1 MTHLP
6 RKGLA
11 WKFKQKISHWWIG
24 MALSFFQVYSGFT
37 GTTGVGDVSKNGLH
51 DSMILT
57 EVSIVVPEYPL
68 RAVNLR
74 GGQADAG
81 HHANHRKSQD
91 L

>member
-1 MTHLP
+1 
-6 RKGLA
+6 
-11 WKFKQKISHWWIG
+11 
-24 MALSFFQVYSGFT
+24 
-37 GTTGVGDVSKNGLH
+37 
-51 DSMILT
+51 
-57 EVSIVVPEYPL
+57 VVPEYPL

>member
-1 MTHLP
+1 
-6 RKGLA
+6 
-11 WKFKQKISHWWIG
+11 

-37 GTTGVGDVSKNGLH
+37 GTTGVGAADLSKNGLH

-81 HHANHRKSQD
+81 HHANYRKSQD